1 MNNAVDTIIAVVV
14 FIGLLTPVLK
24 PALAL
29 MKAHTRNKNL
39 LFAENIAG
47 QAVDIA
53 SKVAGLTGSERK
65 KVAVN
70 ALSKRLSDNG
80 LAQNFTAD
88 QVSQLV
94 EKAYT
99 ELPKWWEALST
110 NVDDNDKN
118 IVKSEFNNSV
128 DDAKKI
134 ADSITDVLKNK
145 EVH

>member
-53 SKVAGLTGSERK
+53 SKVAGLTGSDRK
-65 KVAVN
+65 RVAVN
-70 ALSKRLSDNG
+70 ALAKRLADNG
-80 LAQNFTAD
+80 LAENFNAD

-110 NVDDNDKN
+110 NVNENDKT
-118 IVKSEFNNSV
+118 IIKSEFDSSV

-134 ADSITDVLKNK
+134 ADSITDAMQNRL
-145 EVH
+145 

>member
-1 MNNAVDTIIAVVV
+1 MNNVIDTIIAVVV
-14 FIGLLTPVLK
+14 FIGLLAPLLK

-53 SKVAGLTGSERK
+53 SKVAGLTGSDRK
-65 KVAVN
+65 RVAVN
-70 ALSKRLSDNG
+70 ALAKRLADNG
-80 LAQNFTAD
+80 LAENFNAD

-110 NVDDNDKN
+110 NVNKNDKE
-118 IVKSEFNNSV
+118 IIKSEFDSSV
-128 DDAKKI
+128 DDAKKV
-134 ADSITDVLKNK
+134 ADSITDAMQNRL
-145 EVH
+145 